1 MSKDAKVCYESTDV
15 NEQQMIFNLKMLNR
29 GFDTNSGWA
38 NDE

>member
-1 MSKDAKVCYESTDV
+1 MSGDAKVCYGSKDV
-15 NEQQMIFNLKMLNR
+15 NEQQMIFNLKMHNR